1 MDLLT
6 WETKLDQEG
15 TMTAG
20 PSQDS
25 FLKESLPDEEEEDYT
40 ADEVEQGNVEVLVQP
55 LLDGQQ
61 LESPHSGPLNPWRH
75 SGPRTQSPR
84 QDMTILPMIDGPLS
98 LMARNL
104 GMGLLRVAEK
114 GLVDPDQHGP
124 PGKINR
130 PASGA

>member
-1 MDLLT
+1 M
-6 WETKLDQEG
+6 TK
-15 TMTAG
+15 AG

-25 FLKESLPDEEEEDYT
+25 FLKESLLGEEEEDYT
-40 ADEVEQGNVEVLVQP
+40 VGEAEQGNAAALAQP

-61 LESPHSGPLNPWRH
+61 LESPRLSGPQNPWRH
-75 SGPRTQSPR
+75 SGLRTQSPH
-84 QDMTILPMIDGPLS
+84 QDMTILPLTEGPLS

-104 GMGLLRVAEK
+104 GTGLLRVVEK

-124 PGKINR
+124 PGKINL